1 MHALR
6 VTKDTHR
13 ASVGLVTAL
22 SFALCACGGSG
33 GGGKARGDLH
43 PLDALP
49 DRAPHALDRGRLR
62 PAGALQGRNSFG
74 RSGYS
79 GPCPPKGGGP
89 HHYRFVLYALSRP
102 VRLLAGAS
110 RDAFRT
116 AVAPAAMAQ
125 GTFRGTYSR

>member
-22 SFALCACGGSG
+22 SSAFC
-33 GGGKARGDLH
+33 
-43 PLDALP
+43 
-49 DRAPHALDRGRLR
+49 
-62 PAGALQGRNSFG
+62 
-74 RSGYS
+74 
-79 GPCPPKGGGP
+79 
-89 HHYRFVLYALSRP
+89 RFVLYALSRP
-102 VRLLAGAS
+102 VRLLAGVS
-110 RDAFRT
+110 PDAFRT